1 MLVSKYTN
9 LAETYSRRAAA
20 IAESSSRWSL
30 TGHQRTVMGVI
41 IWALSI
47 ILLDAFLCSAQW
59 AWLVLWKC
67 SSCGGLAGV
76 WAFGLIKWL
85 FLHVFISALT
95 DGKQR
100 AVLHRLAA
108 LLCLVFPVFETGRI
122 LTAPPSERPAEPSP
136 DLTMLLL
143 GAASSSLA
151 CLVWEKWISP
161 DGQKTKDNLDTKR
174 LLMRVLT
181 YFKPDT
187 VHLIAAFGF
196 LIMGVICDTYIPLYQ
211 GKVIDMLSGQQLQ
224 SGFGYAVGHL
234 VLISS
239 GSALFSGMRGGIF
252 MAALARLNKRLKH
265 LLFHNLLKQEVHFF
279 EENNPGRLSSR
290 LHSDVDRMGRTV
302 ALNANAV
309 VRSTVKTFL
318 MLRVMLGLSWEL
330 TVLTCIEMPLL
341 ATLQN
346 KYIKLSKDLKDRTQ
360 ECLAQNKDL
369 ASQTIS
375 GIRTVRSFNAEKEE
389 LRRYHVAL
397 EELCAI
403 KRQSDI
409 YSAVYLL
416 TRRLVSLGIKIFMLI
431 QARSL
436 ISAGQLSI
444 GSLVSF
450 FLYQKPMSV
459 NLREIMYCYGETM
472 STVGVISKVLSYL
485 DRTPK
490 SKEGGDLAPKKLDGR
505 IVFQNISFSYPSAPS
520 GKPALKSVSLDI
532 CPGKIT
538 ALVGPSGGGKS
549 SCVSLL
555 KRLYE
560 PQEGQILLDGE
571 PLHRYQKKYFHQ
583 KVALVSQNPVL
594 FSGSLKYNIEY
605 GLEERPLGKVE
616 EVAKRINVHK
626 FISEMEN
633 GYDSDIGECGGK
645 LSEGQKQSL
654 AIIRALVR
662 DPQVVI
668 LDEAT
673 SKLDVD
679 AEKAVLK
686 EVLARGRTVLIVAH
700 QLSIVEK
707 ADHIIFMEDGSI
719 REEGTHQELM
729 NKKGCYFRLKE
740 ELFSEENL

>member
-1 MLVSKYTN
+1 
-9 LAETYSRRAAA
+9 
-20 IAESSSRWSL
+20 
-30 TGHQRTVMGVI
+30 MGVI
-41 IWALSI
+41 AWALGI
-47 ILLDAFLCSAQW
+47 VLLDAFLCLAQL
-59 AWLVLWKC
+59 AGLLLWEC
-67 SSCGGLAGV
+67 SSCGGLAGA
-76 WAFGLIKWL
+76 WAFGLSKWV

-95 DGKQR
+95 DEKHRALLQR
-100 AVLHRLAA
+100 FAA
-108 LLCLVFPVFETGRI
+108 LLCLISPVFETGRS
-122 LTAPPSERPAEPSP
+122 LTSPSSEQHAGPSLDP
-136 DLTMLLL
+136 SMLLL

-151 CLVWEKWISP
+151 CLTWEKWLSRG
-161 DGQKTKDNLDTKR
+161 GQMTKDDLDTRR
-174 LLMRVLT
+174 LLTRVLT

-187 VHLIAAFGF
+187 ILLIAAFGF

-211 GKVIDMLSGQQLQ
+211 GKVIDMLSGQHLQ
-224 SGFGYAVGHL
+224 DGFGYAVGHL

-252 MAALARLNKRLKH
+252 KAALARLNNRLKH

-309 VRSTVKTFL
+309 VRSTVKTVL

-330 TVLTCIEMPLL
+330 TLLTCIEMPLL
-341 ATLQN
+341 AILQN
-346 KYIKLSKDLKDRTQ
+346 KYTNLSKDLKDQTQ
-360 ECLAQNKDL
+360 ECHAQNKDL
-369 ASQTIS
+369 ASQVIG
-375 GIRTVRSFNAEKEE
+375 GIRTVRSFNAEKDE
-389 LRRYHVAL
+389 LRRYHEAL
-397 EELCAI
+397 NELRAI
-403 KRQSDI
+403 SRRSSI

-416 TRRLVSLGIKIFMLI
+416 IRRLVSLCIKIFMLI

-436 ISAGQLSI
+436 ISSGQLTI

-472 STVGVISKVLSYL
+472 STVGVISKVLSYV

-490 SKEGGDLAPKKLDGR
+490 CTVEGNLAPQNLDGR
-505 IVFQNISFSYPSAPS
+505 IVFQNVNFSYPSAPS
-520 GKPALKSVSLDI
+520 DKPALKSVSFEI
-532 CPGKIT
+532 HPGKIT

-560 PQEGQILLDGE
+560 TQEGQILLDGQ
-571 PLHRYQKKYFHQ
+571 PLHRYERKYFHQ

-605 GLEERPLGKVE
+605 GLEKPAVEERMK
-616 EVAKRINVHK
+616 EVAKKINAHR
-626 FISEMEN
+626 FISEMAN
-633 GYDSDIGECGGK
+633 GYDTDIGECGGK

-654 AIIRALVR
+654 AIIRALLR
-662 DPQVVI
+662 EPQVII

-679 AEKAVLK
+679 AEKVVLN
-686 EVLARGRTVLIVAH
+686 EVLARGRSVLIVAH

-707 ADHIIFMEDGSI
+707 ADHIIFMEDGSV

-729 NKKGCYFRLKE
+729 NKKGRYFRLKE
-740 ELFSEENL
+740 ELFSESS